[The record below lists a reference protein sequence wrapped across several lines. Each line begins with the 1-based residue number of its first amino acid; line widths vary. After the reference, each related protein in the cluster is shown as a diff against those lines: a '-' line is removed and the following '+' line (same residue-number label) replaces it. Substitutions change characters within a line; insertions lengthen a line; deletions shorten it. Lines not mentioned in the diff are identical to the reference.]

1 MRSDRT
7 TILAVAAAA
16 IIGIAVGALWQHA
29 ATRGQA
35 RELVTARHE
44 LVFLRLEATLAAAT
58 VEAQRGNYEIAR
70 QLASGFYGDLQRET
84 GAAQA
89 GPQAAFGE
97 ILQQRDAT
105 ITALSRADTQSG
117 SMLAQQFTRYRLAVG
132 KPVGGASAGG
142 TAPPAAPPAVADTL
156 PAP

>member
-7 TILAVAAAA
+7 TILATAAAA
-16 IIGIAVGALWQHA
+16 IIGIAIGALWQHA

-35 RELVTARHE
+35 RELDTARHE

-70 QLASGFYGDLQRET
+70 QLASGFYGDLQREI
-84 GAAQA
+84 GAAEGGQQA
-89 GPQAAFGE
+89 MFGE

-105 ITALSRADTQSG
+105 ITALSRADAQSG

-132 KPVGGASAGG
+132 EPVGGANNGG
-142 TAPPAAPPAVADTL
+142 TAPLAPPAVADTL
-156 PAP
+156 PVR

>member
-16 IIGIAVGALWQHA
+16 IIGLAVGVLWQHA

-35 RELVTARHE
+35 QELDASRHE

-70 QLASGFYGDLQRET
+70 QLASGFYGDLQREV
-84 GAAQA
+84 AAAEA
-89 GPQAAFGE
+89 GRRAAFGE

-105 ITALSRADTQSG
+105 ITALSRSDTQSG

-132 KPVGGASAGG
+132 KPVGGANAGG
-142 TAPPAAPPAVADTL
+142 TAPLAAPPAAADTL